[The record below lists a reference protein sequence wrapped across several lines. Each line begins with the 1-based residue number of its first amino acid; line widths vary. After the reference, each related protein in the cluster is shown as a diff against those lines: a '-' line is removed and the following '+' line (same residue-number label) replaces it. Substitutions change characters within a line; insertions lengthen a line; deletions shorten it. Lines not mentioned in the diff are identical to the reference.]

1 MPRPRIMRAVTS
13 APGGARGVVNVGTG
27 SGSYEPAGAAV
38 AAVGPSAVMIAQRPA
53 GAAPARRASVEH
65 PPFSD
70 GAFDAALAVPTVHRR
85 SGRPAGP
92 EGTRRVARGRDRAS
106 HPCCRGSLHIL
117 TAEPLTRA
125 LFSISTM
132 ALAVAPPAVRN
143 LWTKN
148 SPFRLTPT

>member
-1 MPRPRIMRAVTS
+1 MRAATS
-13 APGGARGVVNVGTG
+13 AP
-27 SGSYEPAGAAV
+27 AV
-38 AAVGPSAVMIAQRPA
+38 AAVEPSAVIIAQRSV
-53 GAAPARRASVEH
+53 GAAPARRASVERL
-65 PPFSD
+65 PLSE
-70 GAFDAALAVPTVHRR
+70 GAFDAAQAVPTVHHR
-85 SGRPAGP
+85 SGRPAGR
-92 EGTRRVARGRDRAS
+92 EGTRRVARGRNWAS

-125 LFSISTM
+125 LFLISTM